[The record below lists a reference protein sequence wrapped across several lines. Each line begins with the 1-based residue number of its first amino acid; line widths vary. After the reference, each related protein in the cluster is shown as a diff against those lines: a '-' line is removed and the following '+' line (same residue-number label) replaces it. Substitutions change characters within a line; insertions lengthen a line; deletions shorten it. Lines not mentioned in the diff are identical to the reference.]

1 MRPLR
6 DRIRERTRQSGTQ
19 QMVIEKDYALSY
31 ILAGIA
37 VQPELA
43 QSLVFKGGT
52 ALKKLFFGNYRFS
65 EDLDFSTVDAP
76 KGDDLEAAIRR
87 ATDFPLNCW
96 TCMDLSLCEWNA
108 TRSATRIR
116 AARRH
121 SLFAYSFPGIGNR
134 TAE

>member
-6 DRIRERTRQSGTQ
+6 DRIRDAARQSGTQ

-52 ALKKLFFGNYRFS
+52 VLKKVYFPDYRF
-65 EDLDFSTVDAP
+65 FSRNTP
-76 KGDDLEAAIRR
+76 N
-87 ATDFPLNCW
+87 P
-96 TCMDLSLCEWNA
+96 NA
-108 TRSATRIR
+108 
-116 AARRH
+116 
-121 SLFAYSFPGIGNR
+121 
-134 TAE
+134 